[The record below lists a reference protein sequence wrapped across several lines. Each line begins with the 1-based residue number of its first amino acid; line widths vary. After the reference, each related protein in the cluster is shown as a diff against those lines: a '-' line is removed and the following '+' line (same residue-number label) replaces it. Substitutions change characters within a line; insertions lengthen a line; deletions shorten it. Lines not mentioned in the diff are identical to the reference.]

1 VTTDPQASP
10 AASSVESALRVP
22 QFRLYWCARLLGS
35 IAGQMQAVAVGWQV
49 YDMSGRALDLGL
61 VGLSLFFPML
71 ALALVTGHVVDHYNR
86 RLVLVCATLLDAVCV
101 TALFILSFTGN
112 HEVHWIFLV
121 LVFTG
126 TARAFEFPASLALM
140 PNLVEVRLYQS
151 AAAWSSIS
159 WQTAAIAGPPL
170 GGFLY
175 ILGPVVTYG
184 TCAALLL
191 CSAVLLFLVQV
202 RHTARGRGALTW
214 AATLAGFHFIRMQ
227 KIVLGAISLDLFAV
241 LLGGATALLPIYAR
255 DILAV
260 GPSGLGI
267 LRSAPAVGALLSA
280 TVMVHYPVRREVG
293 RALLA
298 WIAVFG
304 MATIAF
310 GLSTNLIL
318 SLAMLAILGGAD
330 MVSVIIRRVLIQV
343 ATPDNMR
350 GRVSSIE
357 GVFIGASN
365 ELGEFR
371 AGVMAALF
379 GTVAAVVIG
388 GIGTVLVVALWTRWF
403 PQLRAVDSMESVTA
417 D

>member
-1 VTTDPQASP
+1 VSTDPHNPTVTQP
-10 AASSVESALRVP
+10 EESALRVP

-35 IAGQMQAVAVGWQV
+35 IAEQMQAVAVGWQV
-49 YDMSGRALDLGL
+49 YNMSGRALDLGL

-71 ALALVTGHVVDHYNR
+71 VLALVTGHVVDHFNR
-86 RLVLVCATLLDAVCV
+86 RLVLVVATLLDAVCV
-101 TALFILSFTGN
+101 TALCFLSFTGN
-112 HEVHWIFLV
+112 HDVHWIFLV

-140 PNLVEVRLYQS
+140 PNLVEVKLYQS

-159 WQTAAIAGPPL
+159 WQTAAITGPPL

-184 TCAALLL
+184 TCAVLLL
-191 CSAVLLFLVQV
+191 CSALLLLLVKV

-214 AATLAGFHFIRMQ
+214 AATLAGFNFIRNQ

-241 LLGGATALLPIYAR
+241 LLGGATALLPVYAR

-267 LRSAPAVGALLSA
+267 LRSAPALGALLSA
-280 TVMVHYPVRREVG
+280 TLMVHYPIRKDIG

-304 MATIAF
+304 TATIAF

-318 SLAMLAILGGAD
+318 SLAMLALLGGAD

-343 ATPDNMR
+343 ATPDDMR

-379 GTVAAVVIG
+379 GTVTAVVIG
-388 GIGTVLVVALWTRWF
+388 GVGTVLVVALWTKWF
-403 PQLRAVDSMESVTA
+403 PQLREVDSMESITV